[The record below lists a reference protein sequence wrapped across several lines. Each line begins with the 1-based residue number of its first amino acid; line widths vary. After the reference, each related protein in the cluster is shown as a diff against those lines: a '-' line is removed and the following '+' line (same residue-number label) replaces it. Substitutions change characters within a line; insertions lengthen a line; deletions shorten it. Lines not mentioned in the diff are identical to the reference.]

1 MLAEFLLHVA
11 SKSFELNLTPMNL
24 ADPID
29 HWARTTP
36 DGIAITAGGSNT
48 TWLRLAN
55 RITRAAARL
64 QGEWGVRAGDRVAY
78 LGFNRAEELVLL
90 FALARLGAVF
100 VPLNYRLAAAELA
113 AIVAHAGARLMLV
126 DADHRGLAADVQARI
141 DVDAEIVLCE
151 LITLIEA
158 PCPHRA
164 SLPNLADDA
173 PVLLAY
179 TSGTTGA
186 PKGALHTHR
195 GVLANARA
203 SIAAH
208 ALCEEDCVLTVLPL
222 FHVGGLCIQTLPAL
236 VAGARVVLHARFEAG
251 AWLNDVKTLRPTLS
265 LMVPATL
272 RAVIEHPN
280 WDTTDLSSLRAL
292 MAGSSTIPRALIDA
306 VHARG
311 IPLCQI
317 YGATETGPVSV
328 VLKAADAMR
337 KAGYAGWPAEGV
349 AIRLIDANAVEVAEG
364 VVGEIVVRAPNLM
377 RGYWRGTDEASGGT
391 GFMTDSAGP
400 WFRTG
405 DLARRD
411 ADGCIEVV
419 GRLRDLIISGG
430 ENIYPA
436 ELENVLAGIAGV
448 AEATVVGVP
457 DAKWGE
463 VPVAFVVREANAA
476 GASLAE
482 ATVLARFDGRLAR
495 FKHPKRVVF
504 VDTLPK
510 NAMGKVQKSLLRETI
525 VADSDSIA
533 NMFAL
538 GF

>member
-1 MLAEFLLHVA
+1 
-11 SKSFELNLTPMNL
+11 MNL
-24 ADPID
+24 ADAVAR
-29 HWARTTP
+29 WARMSP
-36 DGIAITAGGSNT
+36 DRIAITQNGWDT

-55 RITRAAARL
+55 RITRACARL
-64 QGEWGVRAGDRVAY
+64 QGEWGVQAGDRVAY

-100 VPLNYRLAAAELA
+100 VPLNYRLAAAELGV
-113 AIVAHAGARLMLV
+113 IVAHAGARWLVV
-126 DADHRGLAADVQARI
+126 DADHRELAVETLAAGSTGGRVA
-141 DVDAEIVLCE
+141 LHE
-151 LITLIEA
+151 LLTLIEA

-164 SLPNLADDA
+164 SLPSLADDA
-173 PVLLAY
+173 PILLAY

-195 GVLANARA
+195 GVLANVDA

-208 ALCEEDCVLTVLPL
+208 ELSDADCVLTVLPL

-236 VAGARVVLHARFEAG
+236 AAGARVVLHERFEAG
-251 AWLNDVKTLRPTLS
+251 AWLNDVETQRPTLS

-272 RAVIEHPN
+272 RAVIEHAN
-280 WDTTDLSSLRAL
+280 WDASDLSSLRAL

-311 IPLCQI
+311 LALCQV

-337 KAGYAGWPAEGV
+337 KAGCAGWPAAGV
-349 AIRLIDANAVEVAEG
+349 AIRLVDANGVEVAEG
-364 VVGEIVVRAPNLM
+364 EVGEIFVRAPNLM
-377 RGYWRGTDEASGGT
+377 RGYWRGTAQASDGT
-391 GFMTDSAGP
+391 ALLTDSAGI

-411 ADGCIEVV
+411 AEGCIEVV

-436 ELENVLAGIAGV
+436 ELENVLTDMAGV
-448 AEATVVGVP
+448 AEAAVVGIA
-457 DAKWGE
+457 DARWGE
-463 VPVAFVVREANAA
+463 VPVAFVVREPGGAGTALAQAA
-476 GASLAE
+476 
-482 ATVLARFDGRLAR
+482 VLASFDGRVAR

-504 VDTLPK
+504 VETLPK

-525 VADSDSIA
+525 AADSDSIA
-533 NMFAL
+533 RKLAL

>member
-1 MLAEFLLHVA
+1 
-11 SKSFELNLTPMNL
+11 MNL

-29 HWARTTP
+29 YWARITP
-36 DGIAITAGGSNT
+36 DKIAITAGGSDT

-64 QGEWGVRAGDRVAY
+64 QGEWGVEAGDRVAY

-113 AIVAHAGARLMLV
+113 VIVAHAGARWLVV
-126 DADHRGLAADVQARI
+126 DADHRSLAAETLGR
-141 DVDAEIVLCE
+141 VDSGGEIALHE

-158 PCPHRA
+158 PCPHHA
-164 SLPNLADDA
+164 SLPNLTDDA

-203 SIAAH
+203 SISAH
-208 ALCEEDCVLTVLPL
+208 ALTDADCVLTVLPL

-236 VAGARVVLHARFEAG
+236 IAGARLVLHARFEAG

-280 WDTTDLSSLRAL
+280 WNTTELSSMRAL

-328 VLKAADAMR
+328 VLKEADAMR

-349 AIRLIDANAVEVAEG
+349 TVRLVDTNDVEVAES
-364 VVGEIVVRAPNLM
+364 VVGEIVVCAPNLM
-377 RGYWRGTDEASGGT
+377 RGYWRGTDRASDGT
-391 GFMTDSAGP
+391 DFMTDSAGA

-430 ENIYPA
+430 ENIHPA
-436 ELENVLAGIAGV
+436 EIENVLADIAGV
-448 AEATVVGVP
+448 AEAAVVGIA

-463 VPVAFVVREANAA
+463 VPVAFVVRKADAA

-482 ATVLARFDGRLAR
+482 DTVLDRFDGRLAR

-504 VDTLPK
+504 VHTLPK

-525 VADSDSIA
+525 AADSDSIVW
-533 NMFAL
+533 NL